1 MDLGLSAKEV
11 LTTTRSVRK
20 RLDLERPVERRI
32 VEECLEVAFQ
42 APNGSNQQMWN
53 WVCVD
58 DPDTRAAMAEIYRG
72 GLETHLAL
80 SSEERGET
88 ADGTYPVDDRQEFI
102 GASVYHLL
110 EHMHEV
116 PVLVVPTVAGRLD
129 GASIFEQGSRWGSI
143 LPAVWSFMLALR
155 SQGLGSAWTTLSLH
169 REREMAELLDIP
181 YDRVTQAGLFPVAYT
196 IGTDFR
202 PASRAASGDVIHWNQ
217 WTRNEVTSKEPTP

>member
-1 MDLGLSAKEV
+1 
-11 LTTTRSVRK
+11 
-20 RLDLERPVERRI
+20 
-32 VEECLEVAFQ
+32 
-42 APNGSNQQMWN
+42 
-53 WVCVD
+53 
-58 DPDTRAAMAEIYRG
+58 
-72 GLETHLAL
+72 
-80 SSEERGET
+80 
-88 ADGTYPVDDRQEFI
+88 
-102 GASVYHLL
+102 
-110 EHMHEV
+110 
-116 PVLVVPTVAGRLD
+116 VAGRLD

-217 WTRNEVTSKEPTP
+217 WTRNEVTSKERTP